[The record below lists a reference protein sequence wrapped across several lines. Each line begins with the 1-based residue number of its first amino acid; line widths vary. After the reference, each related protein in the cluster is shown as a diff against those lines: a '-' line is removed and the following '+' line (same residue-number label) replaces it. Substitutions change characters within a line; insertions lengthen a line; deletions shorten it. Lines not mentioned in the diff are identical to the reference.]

1 MYQLI
6 STLPHT
12 SVLTNTHG
20 VVNWWSHTTIT
31 HTLPDTAMET
41 SRHTHH
47 TTSTS
52 VCWCGPRETRWSTT
66 SWVMYSKNNTISDGH
81 QMAWANSK
89 YLRPLLQFFA
99 SDQYVLIYD
108 LSRIRDK
115 FSHFCLNMSCTCVI
129 MLLFL
134 KLSTETYDLD
144 IFLTAI
150 IMLPQ
155 NGFYWKKKKEE
166 ERWWWTKMRGWQFL
180 KHQL

>member
-52 VCWCGPRETRWSTT
+52 VCWCGPRGTRWSTT
-66 SWVMYSKNNTISDGH
+66 SWVMYSKKNTVSDGY
-81 QMAWANSK
+81 QMTWANSK
-89 YLRPLLQFFA
+89 YHSKTILLLQLFV
-99 SDQYVLIYD
+99 SDQRVLMYI
-108 LSRIRDK
+108 
-115 FSHFCLNMSCTCVI
+115 
-129 MLLFL
+129 
-134 KLSTETYDLD
+134 KLSVTLSM
-144 IFLTAI
+144 IQVILT
-150 IMLPQ
+150 Q
-155 NGFYWKKKKEE
+155 SS
-166 ERWWWTKMRGWQFL
+166 QFVQVWVVHVFQCNCTVL
-180 KHQL
+180 NTSPSYNQMQHCS